1 MRTGTKLAGLRK
13 IGKLKMT
20 IKEIKFYLEDLPFYP
35 DELEEA
41 IHEELKEMDINFTK
55 FSCKII
61 VEYETQ
67 ENDDE

>member
-1 MRTGTKLAGLRK
+1 MNMR
-13 IGKLKMT
+13 
-20 IKEIKFYLEDLPFYP
+20 KEIKFYLEDLPFCP

-41 IHEELKEMDINFTK
+41 IHEELKEMGIDSTK
-55 FSCKII
+55 FYCKII

>member
-1 MRTGTKLAGLRK
+1 MS
-13 IGKLKMT
+13 
-20 IKEIKFYLEDLPFYP
+20 KEIELYP
-35 DELEEA
+35 ENLYIDFDEFEEA
-41 IHEELKEMDINFTK
+41 IHEELKDMGIDFAK

>member
-1 MRTGTKLAGLRK
+1 
-13 IGKLKMT
+13 MT
-20 IKEIKFYLEDLPFYP
+20 IKEIKFYLEDLNLYP